1 MPLPAPRDNDNVP
14 TFSAKTLAVLA
25 LPPHPRRREFSGKNE
40 ARLVPGPGFDYGAGH
55 EGRTRDIYLGKVA
68 LYH

>member
-1 MPLPAPRDNDNVP
+1 M
-14 TFSAKTLAVLA
+14 
-25 LPPHPRRREFSGKNE
+25 RRVKLTATKNE

-55 EGRTRDIYLGKVA
+55 GGRTRDFYLGKVA